1 MKDRIIIKPTD
12 PVHLFPEEIM
22 KTGSVELQTQDGTEA
37 ISDASELIEKVNDAR
52 SEIEQKIEH
61 NMEKSLQY
69 EERMKKI
76 K

>member
-52 SEIEQKIEH
+52 SEIEQKIAH
-61 NMEKSLQY
+61 DMEKSLQY

>member
-1 MKDRIIIKPTD
+1 MKDGIIIKPTD

-22 KTGSVELQTQDGTEA
+22 KTGSVELQTQDGTES
-37 ISDASELIEKVNDAR
+37 ISDANELIEKVNDAR

-61 NMEKSLQY
+61 NIEKSLQY

>member
-22 KTGSVELQTQDGTEA
+22 KTGSVKLQTQDGTEA
-37 ISDASELIEKVNDAR
+37 ISDANELIEKVNDAR